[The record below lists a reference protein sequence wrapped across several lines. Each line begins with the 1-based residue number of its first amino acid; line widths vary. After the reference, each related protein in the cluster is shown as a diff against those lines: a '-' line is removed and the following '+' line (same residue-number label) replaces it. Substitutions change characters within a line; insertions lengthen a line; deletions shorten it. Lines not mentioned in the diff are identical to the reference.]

1 MFLVCQKLQVLWI
14 YLKKQNYFYAI
25 LLNLLG
31 SILLIFLQTMHMTI
45 LKLKENVVMFFSYHW
60 LYKHKQQIFLWM

>member
-14 YLKKQNYFYAI
+14 YLKKQNYCYAI
-25 LLNLLG
+25 LINLLG

-45 LKLKENVVMFFSYHW
+45 VILKENAIMFFLLS
-60 LYKHKQQIFLWM
+60 LSLQT